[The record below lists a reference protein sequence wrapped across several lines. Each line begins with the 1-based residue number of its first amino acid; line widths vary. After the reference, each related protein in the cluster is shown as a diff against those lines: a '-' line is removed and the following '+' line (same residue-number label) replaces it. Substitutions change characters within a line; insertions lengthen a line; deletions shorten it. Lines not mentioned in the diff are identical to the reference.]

1 VCGLAGFLNR
11 GEPLEAA
18 AMAALATRMA
28 DTLRHRGPDDAGV
41 WVDPAAGVALAHR
54 RLSIVD
60 LSPLGRQ
67 PMASSSG
74 EWMIVFNGEIYNFLE
89 LRSEL
94 EACGHIF
101 RGHSDTEVM
110 LAAFDEWGFD
120 AALRRFNGMFAF
132 AAWQR
137 SARKLYLARD
147 RLGKKPLY
155 YGWAGRT
162 FLFGSELKALRAHPD
177 FRGEID
183 PGVLALFLRHS
194 YVPSPYSIYRGIRSL
209 PPASW
214 LVLGGEAPG
223 ALPEPVLFWS
233 VREVA
238 ERGLRRPFT
247 SAEEALEELDSLL
260 RDAVKLRMIADVP
273 LGAFLSG
280 GVDSSL
286 VVALMQ
292 AQSARPVKTF
302 AIGFREESFDEAR
315 HAKAVAAHLGTDH
328 TEQYVTPADAM
339 SVIPRLPAMFDE
351 PFADSSQIP
360 TFLVSKL
367 ARSRVTVSLSGD
379 GGDELFGGYA
389 AYLTNLRFWRRY
401 GGLPRAARRMLAAG
415 ARALSPQAW
424 DGLFTRLDPVL
435 PAAVKRSSAGIRLHR
450 LATALSQDTA
460 ETVYRSLMS
469 YWQPPFSLV
478 RGACEPLTAF
488 TDPARR
494 AALDGFAEK
503 MMYLDMISYLPDDI
517 LVKVDRASMAVSL
530 EARGPLLDYRVAE
543 LAWRIPLSMKIRDGQ
558 GKWLLRRLLYRYVPR
573 ELVERPKA
581 GFAVP
586 IGAWIRGPLRDW
598 AEELLRP
605 ERLAA
610 GGLLDP
616 APVRNLW
623 RHHIQGVHDWGR
635 HLWPV
640 LIFQAWREA
649 QAA

>member
-1 VCGLAGFLNR
+1 VCGLAGFLSR

-28 DTLRHRGPDDAGV
+28 DTIRHRGPDDSGV
-41 WVDPAAGVALAHR
+41 WADPAAGIALAHR
-54 RLSIVD
+54 RLSILD

-67 PMASSSG
+67 PMVSHG
-74 EWMIVFNGEIYNFLE
+74 GDWVIVFNGEIYNFAD
-89 LRSEL
+89 LRAEL
-94 EACGHIF
+94 EACGHAF

-110 LAAFDEWGFD
+110 LAAFEAWGFE

-132 AAWQR
+132 AVWQR

-155 YGWAGRT
+155 YGWAGKT
-162 FLFGSELKALRAHPD
+162 FLFGSELKALQAHPD

-183 PGVLALFLRHS
+183 AGALALFLRHC
-194 YVPSPYSIYRGIRSL
+194 YVPSPYSIYRGICKL

-214 LVLGGEAPG
+214 IALGGEAPG
-223 ALPEPVLFWS
+223 AMPEPVPFWS
-233 VREVA
+233 VKQVA
-238 ERGLRRPFT
+238 EEGLRRPFA
-247 SAEEALEELDSLL
+247 SAGEALEALDHLL

-280 GVDSSL
+280 GIDSSL

-292 AQSARPVKTF
+292 AQTTRPVKTF
-302 AIGFREESFDEAR
+302 AIGFHEESFDEAR
-315 HAKAVAAHLGTDH
+315 HARAVAEHLGTDH

-339 SVIPRLPAMFDE
+339 HVIPCLPAMFDE

-379 GGDELFGGYA
+379 GGDELFGGYS
-389 AYLTNLRFWRRY
+389 AYQTNLRFWRRY
-401 GGLPRAARRMLAAG
+401 GGLPRTARRLLAAG

-424 DGLFTRLDPVL
+424 DGLFARLDPVL
-435 PAAVKRSSAGIRLHR
+435 PAAVKRSGAGIRLHR

-469 YWQPPFSLV
+469 FWQPPFTLV
-478 RGACEPLTAF
+478 RGASEPLTAF

-494 AALDGFAEK
+494 AAVDSFAAT
-503 MMYLDMISYLPDDI
+503 MMYLDMVAYLPDDI

-543 LAWRIPLSMKIRDGQ
+543 LAWRIPLSMKIRQGQ
-558 GKWLLRRLLYRYVPR
+558 GKWILRQLLYRYVPP

-586 IGAWIRGPLRDW
+586 IGVWMRGPLREW

-605 ERLAA
+605 ERLAED
-610 GGLLDP
+610 GLLDP
-616 APVRNLW
+616 APVQNVW
-623 RHHIQGVHDWGR
+623 RQHIHGVHDWGR

-640 LIFQAWREA
+640 LMFQAWRQA
-649 QAA
+649 QSQ